1 MKQAIHFGAGNIGRG
16 FIGALFSESGY
27 HVSFVDVAE
36 QVIDGLN
43 EQGQYRVNMAQE
55 TEESVLVEN
64 VSGINNMKDEEA
76 VIAKIMEATYLTTA
90 IGPNILPR
98 IASLIAKGIEARV
111 KGNLATG
118 PDLVPASDLDVASD
132 MSADSEKLYIIAC
145 ENQIGAT
152 DILKGHILSH
162 LSDEAKADL
171 AGKVYFF
178 NSAVDRIVP
187 IQEGHSLDVLV
198 EPYYEWV
205 VETTEDLPEVSGMTI
220 VDDLAPF
227 IERKLFTVNTG
238 HAVIAYYGYLAG
250 KTTIDETLADPEIE
264 REVRETLKET
274 GAYLVKQYG
283 LDEKA
288 HLAYIDKNIERFKNA
303 YLNDGVT
310 RVGRAPIRKLGPED
324 RLVRPAVQAQKA
336 GLAYSHLAKA
346 IAAALLFDYAEDE
359 EAVKIQDMIAQGG
372 PERVLTEVSGL
383 EADSELAKE
392 VVRQYE
398 ALKK

>member
-36 QVIDGLN
+36 TIIDGLN
-43 EQGQYRVNMAQE
+43 AQGKYRVKLAQE
-55 TEESVLVEN
+55 KDESILVEN

-76 VIAKIMEATYLTTA
+76 VIAKIQQATYLTTA

-98 IASLIAKGIEARV
+98 IAPLIARGIEARV
-111 KGNLATG
+111 TGNFATG
-118 PDLVPASDLDVASD
+118 ADLEPMSELDVASD
-132 MSADSEKLYIIAC
+132 MSAGSEKLYIIAC

-152 DILKGHILSH
+152 DILKGHIMSH

-187 IQEGHSLDVLV
+187 IQEGGSLDVLV

-238 HAVIAYYGYLAG
+238 HAVIAYHGYLAG
-250 KTTIDETLADPEIE
+250 KPTIDKTLADPEIE

-324 RLVRPAVQAQKA
+324 RLVRPALQAQKA
-336 GLAYSHLAKA
+336 GLSYSHLAKG
-346 IAAALLFDYAEDE
+346 IAAAMLFDYAEDE

-372 PERVLTEVSGL
+372 PELVLKEVSGL
-383 EADSELAKE
+383 EADSELAQE
-392 VVRQYE
+392 VVRQYR
-398 ALKK
+398 AMKK